1 MESKVGGK
9 LQLPADVTDPVVLK
23 RFLNALV
30 SNINSNPLT
39 NGNTSGAGEFII
51 NTLEATNSSL
61 NFLAAVANV
70 DELRNNIMAYISGN
84 LETNILQNTKNVA
97 LIAEQFGT
105 FYAQALA
112 ASWYGLSVKAGGAIA
127 GLEIGSLDPDVTT
140 PNDESSYFRV
150 IADNF
155 VVGRAFEDLSQEEKD
170 YLEEN
175 NLPSFGTVYN
185 KDKTPVP
192 AILVTWNKV
201 KKVYEIYFNG
211 IVQFNN
217 IKDEVTGDTLA
228 AIMGKVQSS
237 LVGLEETNDGV
248 VHGFYQNNAPASGM
262 SYGDWWVKTNVN
274 PLQAYRYEGTGGK
287 NVGTLS
293 WKLNTDNPV
302 GKAYIASAT
311 AEAAVDGKISTWYA
325 TIAPTIN
332 DANPTAAHNKDIWV
346 NSSNSKQYVADAGTW
361 KLVDMATAINTG
373 TTEINGGKITTGSIS
388 ADRLLAGTNATTVW
402 TGGGLV
408 SNNFN
413 GNAYGNIGSPTNG
426 FRLSSNAAGTSTDPN
441 IYGAY
446 IKGSTIEGITLQVS
460 DVMVK
465 SESYPNNFGRIFID
479 EVYVGTEFETIEF
492 LFVSGIYSKGFHK
505 NRMAKNNQEFLLE
518 ARLTNTYLYTTIG
531 TTFQVSINNAAWK
544 TIHDTVNMNTAVKYT
559 HLSAAVDNIRFRVT
573 FSFLGNSPG
582 PITTFFKISTVNGL

>member
-1 MESKVGGK
+1 MEYKVGSK

-23 RFLNALV
+23 RFLSALT

-39 NGNTSGAGEFII
+39 NGDTSGAGEFII

-70 DELRNNIMAYISGN
+70 DALRNNIMAYIAGN

-105 FYAQALA
+105 FYGQALA
-112 ASWYGLSVKAGGAIA
+112 ASWYGLTVKAGGAVA

-155 VVGRAFEDLSQEEKD
+155 LVGRAFEDLSQEEKD

-185 KDKTPVP
+185 EQGAPIP

-201 KKVYEIYFNG
+201 EKVYEIYFNG
-211 IVQFNN
+211 IVQFNHV
-217 IKDEVTGDTLA
+217 KDEVTGDTLA
-228 AIMGKVQSS
+228 AVMGEVQSS

-248 VHGFYQNNAPASGM
+248 VHGFYQNNAPTSGM

-287 NVGTLS
+287 NVGALS

-302 GKAYIASAT
+302 GKAYIAGAT

-325 TIAPTIN
+325 TTAPTIN

-346 NSSNSKQYVADAGTW
+346 NSSNSKQYVANAGTW
-361 KLVDMATAINTG
+361 QLVDMATAINTG
-373 TTEINGGKITTGSIS
+373 TTEINGGLIKTNSIQANRISTGRIVNSSAKRADGTIDETKVTMDIDLDNGSI
-388 ADRLLAGTNATTVW
+388 W
-402 TGGGLV
+402 
-408 SNNFN
+408 
-413 GNAYGNIGSPTNG
+413 
-426 FRLSSNAAGTSTDPN
+426 
-441 IYGAY
+441 
-446 IKGSTIEGITLQVS
+446 IK
-460 DVMVK
+460 
-465 SESYPNNFGRIFID
+465 
-479 EVYVGTEFETIEF
+479 
-492 LFVSGIYSKGFHK
+492 
-505 NRMAKNNQEFLLE
+505 
-518 ARLTNTYLYTTIG
+518 
-531 TTFQVSINNAAWK
+531 
-544 TIHDTVNMNTAVKYT
+544 
-559 HLSAAVDNIRFRVT
+559 
-573 FSFLGNSPG
+573 
-582 PITTFFKISTVNGL
+582 

>member
-23 RFLNALV
+23 RFLNTLV

-84 LETNILQNTKNVA
+84 LQTNILQNTKNISV
-97 LIAEQFGT
+97 ITEQFGT

-112 ASWYGLSVKAGGAIA
+112 ASWYGLSVKAGGAVA

-170 YLEEN
+170 YLEAN
-175 NLPSFGTVYN
+175 GLPHFGTAYN
-185 KDKTPVP
+185 EQGAPIP

-211 IVQFNN
+211 IVQFNHV
-217 IKDEVTGDTLA
+217 KDEATGDTLA
-228 AIMGKVQSS
+228 AVMGEVQSS

-248 VHGFYQNNAPASGM
+248 VHGFYQNNAPTSDM

-274 PLQAYRYEGTGGK
+274 PLQSYRYEGTGGK
-287 NVGTLS
+287 NVGALS
-293 WKLNTDNPV
+293 WQLNTDNPV
-302 GKAYIASAT
+302 GKAYIAGAT
-311 AEAAVDGKISTWYA
+311 AEAAVDGKISTWY
-325 TIAPTIN
+325 TTTAPTIN

-346 NSSNSKQYVADAGTW
+346 NSSNSKQYVANAGTW

-373 TTEINGGKITTGSIS
+373 TTEINGGLIKTNSIQ
-388 ADRLLAGTNATTVW
+388 AN
-402 TGGGLV
+402 
-408 SNNFN
+408 
-413 GNAYGNIGSPTNG
+413 
-426 FRLSSNAAGTSTDPN
+426 
-441 IYGAY
+441 
-446 IKGSTIEGITLQVS
+446 
-460 DVMVK
+460 
-465 SESYPNNFGRIFID
+465 
-479 EVYVGTEFETIEF
+479 
-492 LFVSGIYSKGFHK
+492 
-505 NRMAKNNQEFLLE
+505 
-518 ARLTNTYLYTTIG
+518 
-531 TTFQVSINNAAWK
+531 
-544 TIHDTVNMNTAVKYT
+544 
-559 HLSAAVDNIRFRVT
+559 
-573 FSFLGNSPG
+573 
-582 PITTFFKISTVNGL
+582 KISTGRIVNSSAKRADGTIDETKVTMDIDLDNGSLWIK

>member
-1 MESKVGGK
+1 MASNIGGR

-23 RFLNALV
+23 RFLNTLV
-30 SNINSNPLT
+30 SNINSNPLM

-61 NFLAAVANV
+61 NFLTSVANV
-70 DELRNNIMAYISGN
+70 DELRNNIMAYVAGN
-84 LETNILQNTKNVA
+84 LQTNILQNTKNIS

-105 FYAQALA
+105 FYGQAMA
-112 ASWYGLSVKAGGAIA
+112 AAWYGLSVKAGGAIA

-185 KDKTPVP
+185 EQGAPIP

-201 KKVYEIYFNG
+201 EKVYEIYFNG
-211 IVQFNN
+211 IVQFNHV
-217 IKDEVTGDTLA
+217 KDEVTGDTLA
-228 AIMGKVQSS
+228 AVMGEVQSS

-248 VHGFYQNNAPASGM
+248 VHGFYQNDAPTSGM

-302 GKAYIASAT
+302 GKAYIAGAT
-311 AEAAVDGKISTWYA
+311 AEAAVDGKISTWY
-325 TIAPTIN
+325 TNTAPTIN

-346 NSSNSKQYVADAGTW
+346 NSSNSKQYVANAGTW

-373 TTEINGGKITTGSIS
+373 TTEINGGLIKTNSIQANRISTGRIVNSSAKRADGTRDETKVTMNIDLDVGSI
-388 ADRLLAGTNATTVW
+388 W
-402 TGGGLV
+402 
-408 SNNFN
+408 
-413 GNAYGNIGSPTNG
+413 
-426 FRLSSNAAGTSTDPN
+426 
-441 IYGAY
+441 
-446 IKGSTIEGITLQVS
+446 IK
-460 DVMVK
+460 
-465 SESYPNNFGRIFID
+465 
-479 EVYVGTEFETIEF
+479 
-492 LFVSGIYSKGFHK
+492 
-505 NRMAKNNQEFLLE
+505 
-518 ARLTNTYLYTTIG
+518 
-531 TTFQVSINNAAWK
+531 
-544 TIHDTVNMNTAVKYT
+544 
-559 HLSAAVDNIRFRVT
+559 
-573 FSFLGNSPG
+573 
-582 PITTFFKISTVNGL
+582 